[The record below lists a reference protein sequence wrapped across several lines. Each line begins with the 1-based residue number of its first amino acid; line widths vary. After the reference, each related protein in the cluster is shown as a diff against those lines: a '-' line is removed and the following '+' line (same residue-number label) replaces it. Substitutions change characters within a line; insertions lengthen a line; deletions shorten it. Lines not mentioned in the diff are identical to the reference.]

1 MNPSNPSN
9 PERFCLVCGADA
21 GVGYT
26 WLSGRC
32 LCVDVGV
39 EFARIMADPKA
50 TQRFQEE
57 EARRAEMRERVQA
70 YARIDADNA
79 RRNRKRS

>member
-1 MNPSNPSN
+1 MNPSN
-9 PERFCLVCGADA
+9 PERFCSACGADA

-26 WLSGRC
+26 WLGGRC
-32 LCVDVGV
+32 LCVDVGI
-39 EFARIMADPKA
+39 EFVRAMADPST

-57 EARRAEMRERVQA
+57 EARRNEMRDRVQA
-70 YARIDADNA
+70 YARLAADNA